1 MKKIKKY
8 IQNLKMVMDF
18 QRLVKNAH
26 IVENLLEMMENQIVF
41 MKENPTIEYLR
52 MNKI

>member
-1 MKKIKKY
+1 MDIQKI
-8 IQNLKMVMDF
+8 
-18 QRLVKNAH
+18 VK
-26 IVENLLEMMENQIVF
+26 IVNIVNNLLEMMENQIVF